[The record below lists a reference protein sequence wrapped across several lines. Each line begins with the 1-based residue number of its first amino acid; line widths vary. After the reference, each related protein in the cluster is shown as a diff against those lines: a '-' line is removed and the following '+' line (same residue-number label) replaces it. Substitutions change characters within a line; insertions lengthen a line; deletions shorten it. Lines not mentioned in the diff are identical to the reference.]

1 MTSVFTVKSHIFEGP
16 LPLLLSLIEERKL
29 HINDIALATV
39 ADDFITYTQ
48 TQGDFPM
55 KDSAEFILIASTLLL
70 IKSKSLLPSLELTEH
85 EQSDIAQ
92 LELRLKL
99 YQRFRHVATLLR
111 PLFGNTPLFAPEE
124 RPRPIVFSAHPRI
137 AAQTLLAAVKDALQ
151 NIPKPT
157 HTPTV
162 TVRTIISLEDMIERL
177 SSRVQR
183 ALSTSFKEFAGIGKK
198 EKVEV
203 IVSFLAMLEL
213 VKRGVVAAKQNNH
226 FEDITIETEIIG
238 VPTFN

>member
-1 MTSVFTVKSHIFEGP
+1 MTGVFTVKSQVFEGP
-16 LPLLLSLIEERKL
+16 LPLLLDLIEKRKL

-39 ADDFITYTQ
+39 ADDFIAYTQ

-70 IKSKSLLPSLELTEH
+70 IKSKSLLPSLELTAD

-99 YQRFRHVATLLR
+99 YQQFRHVATLLR

-124 RPRPIVFSAHPRI
+124 RPRPVVFSAHPRI
-137 AAQTLLAAVKDALQ
+137 TPHTLLFAVKDALQ
-151 NIPKPT
+151 NIPKPA

-162 TVRTIISLEDMIERL
+162 TVKKIISLEDMIEQL
-177 SSRVQR
+177 SSRVR
-183 ALSTSFKEFAGIGKK
+183 RVFSTSFKEFAGIGKK

-213 VKRGVVAAKQNNH
+213 VKRGVVAVKQDNH
-226 FEDITIETEIIG
+226 FEDITIETDAIG
-238 VPTFN
+238 VPTFH